1 MGTFGKPTRDWSTI
15 LTKDFLFQAYCVEG
29 RDIIYIARQVGCR
42 NDTVVNAL
50 KQHGLNKWRP
60 NKEWMIEHYV
70 EQQETVDEIA
80 EFLGCTEQNVRAYL
94 RSFDIPIRYKSRGS
108 IRLAIL
114 HDRDWLYNKYVV
126 QQLSTV
132 EIADELECAGSSVQQ
147 AMKRHSI
154 PMRKGGTSGPPR
166 KRYTARRAF
175 SQRKRRLIHKRD
187 NHQCCWCGSRDNLD
201 IHHIVPCRKRG
212 TNNLDNGITLC
223 EPCHL
228 KTFGK
233 EEELIP
239 FFQNLLANP
248 GAARL
253 VSTPLQ
259 MKMF

>member
-29 RDIIYIARQVGCR
+29 RHILSIARQVGCR

-70 EQQETVDEIA
+70 EQQETIDEIT

-132 EIADELECAGSSVQQ
+132 EIADELECARSEE
-147 AMKRHSI
+147 H
-154 PMRKGGTSGPPR
+154 TSELQSPCNLVC
-166 KRYTARRAF
+166 
-175 SQRKRRLIHKRD
+175 RL
-187 NHQCCWCGSRDNLD
+187 
-201 IHHIVPCRKRG
+201 
-212 TNNLDNGITLC
+212 
-223 EPCHL
+223 
-228 KTFGK
+228 
-233 EEELIP
+233 
-239 FFQNLLANP
+239 LLE
-248 GAARL
+248 
-253 VSTPLQ
+253 
-259 MKMF
+259 